1 MKWALRAIQTHANG
15 LKPDHRHYPLC
26 LSSGDA
32 QNRMKSRAARA
43 PSQAPA
49 NASPRRGLTRQVVA
63 WHASPMRRRTNPS
76 ICFHRGKDS
85 ASLMH
90 VVMTSLRSPRDE
102 GALVRRG
109 QSRRRLVVRVRHSC
123 GERIRGP
130 SGPRASQE
138 AIVVRSKPVRK
149 DAGAADAING
159 RRCLRSGARVRP
171 CLFAK

>member
-15 LKPDHRHYPLC
+15 LKPDHKHCPLC

-32 QNRMKSRAARA
+32 HNRQKARAARA

-63 WHASPMRRRTNPS
+63 WHASPMRRRTNRS

-102 GALVRRG
+102 GALVRHG